1 MPSDLSPLTW
11 VFSKEIP
18 TPEIVED
25 LLIEGE
31 VALWSFKTVRD
42 SATFTDR
49 RLIIR
54 DAQGVTGK
62 KIEVFTIPYS
72 SILMFS
78 SENAG
83 TLDFTAE
90 VELWTRVGKM
100 KLNLK
105 KDINVRAIDKLL
117 AYAGLVGHLTKDTVD
132 AIKRAY

>member
-11 VFSKEIP
+11 IFSKDIP
-18 TPEIVED
+18 TPEIVKD

-31 VALWSFKTVRD
+31 VALWSFKTLRD

-54 DAQGVTGK
+54 DAQGVRGK

-78 SENAG
+78 SEHG
-83 TLDFTAE
+83 ETLDRSAE
-90 VELWTRVGKM
+90 IALWTRVGQMKI
-100 KLNLK
+100 KLNR
-105 KDINVRAIDKLL
+105 DIDVRSIDKVL
-117 AYAGLVGHLTKDTVD
+117 AYALLEGKLTKEIID
-132 AIKRAY
+132 AIKGAN

>member
-11 VFSKEIP
+11 IFSKEIP
-18 TPEIVED
+18 TPEIVKD

-31 VALWSFKTVRD
+31 VALWSFKTLRD

-83 TLDFTAE
+83 TLDLTAE
-90 VELWTRVGKM
+90 IELWTRVGQMKI
-100 KLNLK
+100 KLNR
-105 KDINVRAIDKLL
+105 DIDVRSIDKVL
-117 AYAGLVGHLTKDTVD
+117 AYALLEGKLTKEIID
-132 AIKRAY
+132 AIKGAN